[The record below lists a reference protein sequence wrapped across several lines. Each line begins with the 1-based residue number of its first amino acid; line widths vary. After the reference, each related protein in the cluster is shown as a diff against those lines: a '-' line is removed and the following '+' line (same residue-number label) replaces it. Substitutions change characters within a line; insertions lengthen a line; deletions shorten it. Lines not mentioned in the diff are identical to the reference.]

1 MHIAVTE
8 VRTLVSTETVKR
20 IGTDKART
28 SRTTVLAVDPTN
40 LDSIV
45 RNDIYLKSEE
55 VSVPQSSPHQD
66 LVTVA
71 SVNFTPVN
79 GDAKATLDK
88 MTSNIIEAAAQGA
101 DLVVFP
107 ELALLGAGGCEDC
120 ATLKAACERHIQLA
134 ETVPGPSSK
143 ALADLAREHDLYIV
157 YGLHEKDGA
166 GPTKLYNAAAVV
178 GPEGVIGSYRKV
190 HLGEPP
196 WATEGQ
202 TFTPG
207 TSLPLFP
214 TRFGP
219 IGVQIC
225 YDFWFNPELT
235 RLLALKG
242 ARMIVCPVGSFA
254 APNRDDS
261 MRTTAL
267 SRAQENLVHVVVSN
281 SVGGP
286 GKIEGGYSGSALT
299 EGLRPDT
306 YVGHSMIAGPA
317 FPRFGRLI
325 AEGGSLEEIVVATV
339 NLEQQ
344 DRFRKVFDYRR
355 WRQGRL
361 ASASRLIADEFV
373 ALAEQSES

>member
-1 MHIAVTE
+1 MAH
-8 VRTLVSTETVKR
+8 SPTV
-20 IGTDKART
+20 
-28 SRTTVLAVDPTN
+28 
-40 LDSIV
+40 
-45 RNDIYLKSEE
+45 
-55 VSVPQSSPHQD
+55 QD
-66 LVTVA
+66 LVTIA
-71 SVNFTPVN
+71 TVNFTPVY
-79 GDAKATLDK
+79 GDATATLEK
-88 MTSNIIEAAAQGA
+88 MSANVREAGAQGA

-107 ELALLGAGGCEDC
+107 ELALLGCGGCPEC
-120 ATLKAACERHIQLA
+120 ADLGGACQKHQNLA
-134 ETVPGPSSK
+134 ETVPGESSTR
-143 ALADLAREHDLYIV
+143 LAELARELDLYIV
-157 YGLHEKDGA
+157 YGLHEQDA
-166 GPTKLYNAAAVV
+166 DDPTRLYNAAAVV
-178 GPEGVIGSYRKV
+178 GPEGVLGSYRKV

-196 WATEGQ
+196 WVTEGI
-202 TFTPG
+202 TFAPG

-254 APNRDDS
+254 GPGRDES

-286 GKIEGGYSGSALT
+286 GTRAADYSGAALT
-299 EGLRPDT
+299 EGLRPDH

-325 AEGGSLEEIVVATV
+325 AEAGTIEEIVVATV

-344 DRFRKVFDYRR
+344 DRFATVFDYRR
-355 WRQGRL
+355 WRRGRL
-361 ASASRLIADEFV
+361 ASASRLIADEFN
-373 ALAEQSES
+373 ALAEEAEA

>member
-1 MHIAVTE
+1 MSPT
-8 VRTLVSTETVKR
+8 STR
-20 IGTDKART
+20 Q
-28 SRTTVLAVDPTN
+28 N
-40 LDSIV
+40 
-45 RNDIYLKSEE
+45 
-55 VSVPQSSPHQD
+55 

-71 SVNFTPVN
+71 TVNFSPVF

-88 MTSNIIEAAAQGA
+88 MTSNVIEAAAQGA

-107 ELALLGAGGCEDC
+107 ELALLGAGSCPEC
-120 ATLKAACERHIQLA
+120 ATIEAACDEHRRLA
-134 ETVPGPSSK
+134 ETVPGPSSQ
-143 ALADLAREHDLYIV
+143 AMAELAREHDLYIV
-157 YGLHEKDGA
+157 FGLHERDA
-166 GPTKLYNAAAVV
+166 ADPAKLFNAAAVV
-178 GPEGVIGSYRKV
+178 APEGVLGSYRKV

-196 WATEGQ
+196 WVTEGL

-242 ARMIVCPVGSFA
+242 ARLIACPVGSFA
-254 APNRDDS
+254 APGRDES
-261 MRTTAL
+261 MRSSAL

-286 GKIEGGYSGSALT
+286 STREGGYSGSALT
-299 EGLRPDT
+299 EGLRPDN

-317 FPRFGRLI
+317 FPRFGRLL
-325 AEGGSLEEIVVATV
+325 AEAGSLEEIVVATV

-344 DRFRKVFDYRR
+344 DRFQKVFDYRR
-355 WRQGRL
+355 WRRGRL
-361 ASASRLIADEFV
+361 SSASRLISDEFKALADESV
-373 ALAEQSES
+373 R